1 MREHLVYLKI
11 RPRSSIKVVDTT
23 FVKNVFG
30 RGSNPFD
37 RGRKATKVSAI
48 VDHKGVPLTY
58 TFHKANKN
66 DSSTL
71 FHTLSKCKFL
81 SKIYDCIAGMSLN
94 TFICR
99 IVSKKRQITPKL
111 DNRIKIVVEHVF
123 GWLDKYRRIIL
134 RSYF

>member
-1 MREHLVYLKI
+1 MDLGRLFIIIFFMVNFFLNAYEDLIYLKI
-11 RPRSSIKVVDTT
+11 RPISSIKVVDTT

-58 TFHKANKN
+58 TKPNKN
-66 DSSTL
+66 YSRTL

-81 SKIYDCIAGMSLN
+81 SKSLIHRIAGMSLN
-94 TFICR
+94 TFLCR
-99 IVSKKRQITPKL
+99 IVYQKKDRSLP
-111 DNRIKIVVEHVF
+111 NM
-123 GWLDKYRRIIL
+123 IIG
-134 RSYF
+134 SGS